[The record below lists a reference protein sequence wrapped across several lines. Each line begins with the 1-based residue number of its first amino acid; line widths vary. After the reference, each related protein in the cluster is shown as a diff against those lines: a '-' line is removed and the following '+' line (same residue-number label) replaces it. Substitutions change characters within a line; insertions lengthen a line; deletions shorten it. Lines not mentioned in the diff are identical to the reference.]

1 MAVLV
6 QQDIG
11 RLQVPV
17 YDESRIETV
26 FHAKKK
32 TKKARLAKPDL
43 TFDPRK

>member
-17 YDESRIETV
+17 YDESRIQTV
-26 FHAKKK
+26 FKEKEK
-32 TKKARLAKPDL
+32 TVKERLAKPDL
-43 TFDPRK
+43 TFDPHK

>member
-26 FHAKKK
+26 FHEEK
-32 TKKARLAKPDL
+32 TTKERLAKPDL
-43 TFDPRK
+43 TFDPHK